1 MEMDNIQE
9 TQMEQAVEQELS
21 DLKDELFP
29 GGPTYEQI
37 EAWKEQYG
45 DVYMTEYDD
54 NEVYI
59 WRTLTRAEYKQ
70 VMAMTNLSP
79 AAREEKICHIAV
91 LYPSN
96 FNELAQARGKAGVP
110 TVLAEQIME
119 KSGFL
124 PTEEARKL

>member
-1 MEMDNIQE
+1 MEAMAQE
-9 TQMEQAVEQELS
+9 QVT
-21 DLKDELFP
+21 DLADELFP

-37 EAWKEQYG
+37 EHWKAQYG

-70 VMAMTNLSP
+70 VMAMTNLAP
-79 AAREEKICHIAV
+79 AAREERICQIAV
-91 LYPSN
+91 LYPAS
-96 FNELAQARGKAGVP
+96 FNELEQARGKAGVP